1 MFPGHLLMALKR
13 IEPRKLQ
20 TSRLN
25 SLTQGCPVPFHIGY
39 QGTHRI
45 SEPAAR
51 AYQKN
56 LTIQHHKYTVPL
68 FSSGVF
74 CVRTRKHLP
83 SCAPLPGG
91 SVLHPGALQAWLMPR
106 LCVDVEANLN
116 RSNLER
122 LFGQRRFWSHC
133 NFPVCCV
140 GQFAPGSLGTGNGG
154 QGAGVRH
161 KPHTA
166 KKGGSP
172 DCRSLSLS
180 LSALLSPAAKC
191 LCPDGHRDRRSN
203 HPFSG

>member
-1 MFPGHLLMALKR
+1 MPSAIPYWLPGNSSDFRASGKGLSKEPHHPTSQIHCAPVFLRGLLCSDP
-13 IEPRKLQ
+13 E
-20 TSRLN
+20 TSTIL
-25 SLTQGCPVPFHIGY
+25 CP
-39 QGTHRI
+39 
-45 SEPAAR
+45 
-51 AYQKN
+51 
-56 LTIQHHKYTVPL
+56 
-68 FSSGVF
+68 
-74 CVRTRKHLP
+74 
-83 SCAPLPGG
+83 PLPGG

-140 GQFAPGSLGTGNGG
+140 EQFAPGSLGTGNGG

-166 KKGGSP
+166 KKGGSS